1 MKVAFKVILF
11 AFGLIITSCV
21 KEEVG
26 PGDVTAVKRIGIGY
40 FDKLK
45 VEDGFQ
51 VEVVRGSHIEV
62 VVEAPDGYQDNI
74 HTDISGTGE
83 LNIYLDKAIMPQDV
97 KHKRVLIT
105 MPVLSSITAWGGSE
119 VYTTGIFNPTKFK
132 IDADGGSYVET
143 NIATDEL
150 KVVASAGSEV
160 KPYGEA
166 GSLYVDELSGNS
178 KLYGFR
184 LLTSL
189 SDLNLL
195 GGSEAQVTAVDKLVV
210 TASDASIVKYAGHPN
225 IVYSL
230 TGGSLLIDAN

>member
-1 MKVAFKVILF
+1 MKIAFKVILL
-11 AFGLIITSCV
+11 AFVLIFTSCI
-21 KEEVG
+21 KEEFG
-26 PGDVTAVKRIGIGY
+26 PGDVTAVNRIGIGY

-74 HTDISGTGE
+74 HTDINGVGE
-83 LNIYLDKAIMPQDV
+83 LCIFLDKAIMPQYV

-105 MPVLSSITAWGGSE
+105 MPLLRSITAWGGSE
-119 VYTTGIFNPTKFK
+119 VYTTGIFNPSKFK

-150 KVVASAGSEV
+150 SVIASTGSDV

-166 GSLYVDELSGNS
+166 GILYVEELSGNS

-184 LLTSL
+184 LLTSH
-189 SDLNLL
+189 SDLNLK
-195 GGSEAQVTAVDKLVV
+195 GGSEAQVTAVNKLVV
-210 TASDASIVKYAGHPN
+210 TASEASIVKYAGHPN
-225 IVYSL
+225 IVHSL
-230 TGGSLLIDAN
+230 TGGSQLIDAN